1 MHLNNVQVNIIEL
14 QRDVAIGRDQKAY
27 RKLFIHY
34 YTPLMRFA
42 TAIVRPNDAAEEI
55 YCSVLLKLWDLEG
68 ALNNI
73 DNLSVYLYIGIKNA
87 SLNYLAK
94 YNKVRTVDIDSVDI
108 DLLQQAD
115 TPEQSLLQSE
125 LQRTVQAAIRT
136 LPAKCQLVYK
146 LIKEDGFSY
155 KQVAEILQISV
166 NTVEGHMS
174 TALSRLAKAMK
185 PYLYPNRN

>member
-34 YTPLMRFA
+34 YNPLIRFA
-42 TAIVRPNDAAEEI
+42 TSIVRSKEAAEEI